1 MRLKRIV
8 GVGILVGI
16 VYALWRAWS
25 TRVPKS
31 DHPMEWQSSPFPF
44 PPVPRPSAEKVES
57 KLEPWL
63 DADDSGTCPR
73 THPIK
78 AKMSSGIYHV
88 PGGANY
94 DRTHPD
100 RCYIDAAA
108 AEADGLRKSKV

>member
-1 MRLKRIV
+1 MRMKRLI
-8 GVGILVGI
+8 GLGILAGV

-25 TRVPKS
+25 ARMPPS
-31 DHPMEWQSSPFPF
+31 DRAVEWQSSPFPF
-44 PPVPRPSAEKVES
+44 PPVPRP
-57 KLEPWL
+57 KLEAWL
-63 DADDSGTCPR
+63 EADDSGTCPA

-108 AEADGLRKSKV
+108 AEADGLRRSKV